1 MIKFV
6 VEFEGWRSA
15 GETGSVEGEIRP
27 VVGTIPDDL
36 EML

>member
-15 GETGSVEGEIRP
+15 GETRSVGGEVRP
-27 VVGTIPDDL
+27 GVGTIPEDL